1 MLRTPITL
9 ITGPLGSGKTT
20 LLRHILAVQPGKIA
34 IVMNEFGEIAIDT
47 KVIEGKNVRIAELGG
62 GCVCCSLLGEFEAA
76 VNEIIEKIAPDRIV
90 VETTGLAEPEALV
103 FNIQETLPQCRLDGV
118 VSVIDADMLIRFP
131 ELGHTTRLQ
140 IEGADILLLNKID
153 LIDPRQIEPLE
164 TKLREINPT
173 ATIIRT
179 ERCGID
185 PELLFGIG
193 RSPREIRSRVMM
205 PWAMRDISRGERK
218 IAPPE
223 HRHQSEFEAFAFT
236 SGKIF
241 SRDCFEAFA
250 NGLSASLVRA
260 KGFIRFAD
268 GAQLF
273 NFVTG
278 RWELEPFES
287 DRTEVVFIG
296 RNIAMEKETILRAL
310 DECTVKNDEAS
321 NDECRRNDYA
331 RMTKDS
337 RSDSAARFRS
347 SSFGVDSSFDIRI
360 SSFSPCLTITS
371 KNSELPISPLKRRGA
386 TCQNCLATLR
396 TRRRM

>member
-1 MLRTPITL
+1 MPRTPITL

-76 VNEIIEKIAPDRIV
+76 VNEIIEKISPERIV

-103 FNIQETLPQCRLDGV
+103 FNVQEALPQCRLDGV

-153 LIDPRQIEPLE
+153 LIELASRTLSGLE

-173 ATIIRT
+173 AAIVRT
-179 ERCGID
+179 ERCRIN

-193 RSPREIRSRVMM
+193 R
-205 PWAMRDISRGERK
+205 ERK
-218 IAPPE
+218 IARLE
-223 HRHQSEFEAFAFT
+223 HVHEHEFESFGFT
-236 SGKIF
+236 SNKTF
-241 SRDCFEAFA
+241 SRNCFEDFVS
-250 NGLSASLVRA
+250 GLPGSVVRA

-268 GAQLF
+268 DAQLF
-273 NFVTG
+273 NFVAG
-278 RWELEPFES
+278 RWELEPFEA
-287 DRTEVVFIG
+287 DRTELVFIG
-296 RNIAMEKETILRAL
+296 RNIAAEKEPILRAL
-310 DECTVKNDEAS
+310 NECTVKNE
-321 NDECRRNDYA
+321 EA
-331 RMTKDS
+331 RMSNVEGMTKH
-337 RSDSAARFRS
+337 
-347 SSFGVDSSFDIRI
+347 
-360 SSFSPCLTITS
+360 
-371 KNSELPISPLKRRGA
+371 E
-386 TCQNCLATLR
+386 
-396 TRRRM
+396 